1 MDSDLSKTFGS
12 VRSAHAYDQR
22 VSSTRQASSSFVNI
36 NQKRSWR
43 PTSSLFQPILDYMSS
58 APFALAAANPFL
70 RLFVERNAEGGGF
83 SMRDYQ
89 VTPILLGQSRCGCD
103 SAGGADALTR
113 EGITPIVNGGLFG
126 GCDALGDSPAAAYSG
141 ACLGTSGLVVEEDG
155 VMEAWCGKPC
165 DDEKIHDDD
174 SGPRSGASAR
184 VPRVIPLYI
193 SGVDA
198 PQGLSPLSNHCYPYV
213 GVNRVAPSTTQAV
226 SLSLKSSSAAAADM
240 RDRMCLWECGRST
253 ALEMSLCVCIT
264 CKSGAALHLL
274 TLGAWWLSRY
284 YGVSLRLHHVHPAQL
299 AAFKAAQRA
308 LSPKEIQLENCVIS
322 EDLLQCISTCS
333 DLLSLSIISCSA
345 SQQVTLRCIDS
356 ILRKGNE
363 MRPVDFSDAHGTTL
377 NGYASG
383 GMGRHDM
390 RQGFRRSRNNNNG
403 LSANNAPTDPGREVT
418 NWYLSGVRSLG
429 SLKQLRCLH
438 ILHTPLH
445 ETFLQALTTC
455 SSLECILLHR
465 CRGVRSLEPLRRLE
479 HLQSLSLHGLSVT
492 DTDLLSLTGCTQ
504 LRQLVLDEC
513 RQITDL
519 SFLANLR
526 GTLERLLMPRTL
538 LSNANMQHI
547 GLCDKLVELHLQSLR
562 QLTDIGVLKDLTALR
577 VLNLSDNLVTDE
589 GCSALHCMP
598 SLQRLNLASCRCIT
612 SLAAAFTASG
622 RCMHRLLSLDVS
634 HTNISDAG
642 VLCVQECTDLRYLNL
657 CGCSELRRLSW
668 LQKMSSLR
676 WLNLGGTRVT
686 DEETKRYLPC
696 TRNLRFLSLSGCSSV
711 RSLFFAVKLP
721 QLEYLNLESTSVAD
735 SELACLCHCRKLR
748 YLSLESCADIRD
760 VSPLCAL
767 PALLEL
773 NISLT
778 AVGAS
783 TGGALSTTS
792 GGSDGRSTPHGSS
805 TLISSTSS
813 AASARSTSP
822 LSSISSASPVSPS
835 IGASRFPV
843 VQVLHL
849 NGCSRMTRLEELSR
863 CYPQLRVLYADRIS
877 VMPPRGVGIGFTG
890 MDERRRLGTTPRHR
904 GLLQHTHSVG
914 VSTDEPNSEGPP
926 GANKSVAHIHQALQ
940 QYLPQPPAG
949 PRPRTPHAV
958 ASRHHSYHRV
968 SSCGNEPRT
977 RSRTVSLRFP
987 GEAARVLRLV
997 LRRSS
1002 VTDAMLEQLC
1012 VTFACVSCLDLT
1024 RCTEVQ
1030 CLSGL
1035 ENLYALRELT
1045 LTQSSVDNDG
1055 VRVVSA
1061 CETLEVLRLTECR
1074 GVSDVNSLGGL
1085 RKLRVLCVART
1096 QVTNQGLEG
1105 IGQCLALQYLNCAE
1119 CRYLS
1124 DVNALSSLKHLIELH
1139 LERTDVVDAGICGVM
1154 RCSALQRVYFT
1165 RCQRLTT
1172 MGDVRTLWPQLEVL
1186 DVYGTSIPTRVAGQ
1200 GQQFACAVI

>member
-240 RDRMCLWECGRST
+240 RDRMCLWEF
-253 ALEMSLCVCIT
+253 
-264 CKSGAALHLL
+264 GAALHLL

-377 NGYASG
+377 N
-383 GMGRHDM
+383 
-390 RQGFRRSRNNNNG
+390 
-403 LSANNAPTDPGREVT
+403 VT

-455 SSLECILLHR
+455 SSLECIY
-465 CRGVRSLEPLRRLE
+465 CIAAA

-577 VLNLSDNLVTDE
+577 VLNLSDNLVTT
-589 GCSALHCMP
+589 
-598 SLQRLNLASCRCIT
+598 R
-612 SLAAAFTASG
+612 AA
-622 RCMHRLLSLDVS
+622 
-634 HTNISDAG
+634 
-642 VLCVQECTDLRYLNL
+642 ECTDLRYLNL

-748 YLSLESCADIRD
+748 YLSLESCVDIRD

-805 TLISSTSS
+805 TFISSTSS

-822 LSSISSASPVSPS
+822 L

>member
-36 NQKRSWR
+36 NRKRSWR
-43 PTSSLFQPILDYMSS
+43 PPSSLFQPILDYMNC

-70 RLFVERNAEGGGF
+70 RLFVERNVEGGGF

-89 VTPILLGQSRCGCD
+89 VTPTLLGQNRCGCD
-103 SAGGADALTR
+103 VTGGADALTQ
-113 EGITPIVNGGLFG
+113 EGITPMMNGGLFG
-126 GCDALGDSPAAAYSG
+126 DCHALGYRAAAAYSG
-141 ACLGTSGLVVEEDG
+141 ACMGTSGLVVEEDG
-155 VMEAWCGKPC
+155 VMEAWCGKTC
-165 DDEKIHDDD
+165 DDENFRDGGT
-174 SGPRSGASAR
+174 GPRSGASAS
-184 VPRVIPLYI
+184 VPRISPLYI

-198 PQGLSPLSNHCYPYV
+198 PQGLSPLSNHCYPSV
-213 GVNRVAPSTTQAV
+213 GVNRVAPSTAQAA
-226 SLSLKSSSAAAADM
+226 SLSLKSSSAAPVGM
-240 RDRMCLWECGRST
+240 RDRMCLWECGQSA

-264 CKSGAALHLL
+264 CKSDAALHNL

-284 YGVSLRLHHVHPAQL
+284 YGVSLRLHHLHPAQL
-299 AAFKAAQRA
+299 AAFKAAQHA
-308 LSPKEIQLENCVIS
+308 LSPKEIQLEHCVIS
-322 EDLLQCISTCS
+322 EDMLQCISTCS
-333 DLLSLSIISCSA
+333 DLLSLTIISCSA
-345 SQQVTLRCIDS
+345 SQQMTLRCIDS

-363 MRPVDFSDAHGTTL
+363 LRPVGFSDAHSAPLDGD
-377 NGYASG
+377 ASG
-383 GMGRHDM
+383 GKGTHSM
-390 RQGFRRSRNNNNG
+390 RQIFGRSRNTNG
-403 LSANNAPTDPGREVT
+403 CLKNDTPAEPDREVT

-445 ETFLQALTTC
+445 ETFLQALNTC
-455 SSLECILLHR
+455 SSLECIILHR

-492 DTDLLSLTGCTQ
+492 DTDLLSLAGCTH

-538 LSNANMQHI
+538 LSNVNMQHI

-562 QLTDIGVLKDLTALR
+562 QLTDIGMLKDLTALR

-589 GCSALHCMP
+589 GCSALHCLP
-598 SLQRLNLASCRCIT
+598 SLQRLSLASCRCIT
-612 SLAAAFTASG
+612 SLAAAFTESG
-622 RCMHRLLSLDVS
+622 RWMHRLLSLDLS
-634 HTNISDAG
+634 HTNITDVG
-642 VLCVQECTDLRYLNL
+642 VQFVQECTDLRYLNL
-657 CGCSELRRLSW
+657 YGCRELRLLPW
-668 LQKMSSLR
+668 LQKMISLR

-686 DEETKRYLPC
+686 NEETKHYLPC
-696 TRNLRFLSLSGCSSV
+696 ARNLRFLSLSGCSSV
-711 RSLFFAVKLP
+711 RLLSFAVKLHH
-721 QLEYLNLESTSVAD
+721 LEYLNLESTSVAD
-735 SELACLCHCRKLR
+735 SELSCLCHCRKLR
-748 YLSLESCADIRD
+748 YLSLESCVDIRD

-773 NISLT
+773 NISMT

-783 TGGALSTTS
+783 AGGALSTTS
-792 GGSDGRSTPHGSS
+792 GGSDDRSTPHGSS
-805 TLISSTSS
+805 TIISSTSS
-813 AASARSTSP
+813 ALSARSTSP
-822 LSSISSASPVSPS
+822 LSSISSTSPVSPN
-835 IGASRFPV
+835 IGANRFPV

-849 NGCSRMTRLEELSR
+849 NGCSRMTRLEDLPR

-877 VMPPRGVGIGFTG
+877 VMPSRGVGIGFTR

-904 GLLQHTHSVG
+904 GLLQHTRSVS
-914 VSTDEPNSEGPP
+914 VSTDEPHSEGPP
-926 GANKSVAHIHQALQ
+926 GPNKSAAHIHQVQQ
-940 QYLPQPPAG
+940 QYLPQPPAV

-958 ASRHHSYHRV
+958 TSRHHSYPRV
-968 SSCGNEPRT
+968 SSCGNEPRAK
-977 RSRTVSLRFP
+977 SRAVSLRFP

-1002 VTDAMLEQLC
+1002 VTDVMLEQLC
-1012 VTFACVSCLDLT
+1012 ATFACVSCLDLT
-1024 RCTEVQ
+1024 RCTEVH

-1074 GVSDVNSLGGL
+1074 GVTDVNCLGGL
-1085 RKLRVLCVART
+1085 RKLHVLCVART

-1105 IGQCLALQYLNCAE
+1105 IGHCLALQYLNCAE

-1139 LERTDVVDAGICGVM
+1139 LERTDVVDAGIRGVM
-1154 RCSALQRVYFT
+1154 RCSSLQRVYFT

-1172 MGDVRTLWPQLEVL
+1172 MGDVRALWPQLEVL

-1200 GQQFACAVI
+1200 GQQFACAVM